1 MPDLGTL
8 TFTLPNGHTIDQ
20 TYYPNFLDSGHY
32 SDLTT
37 NGTHPTFNG
46 TEYNGP
52 STGVTFTGTTY
63 FTAIGQSKIS
73 ELKKYGSNSY
83 QGVTVNNGVSGYTID
98 NIHYMDYPEGFTIY
112 TGNTS
117 NYASEIDVI
126 NTVLTRNEHFL
137 GFVEQPTVYSDI
149 FVERGKQ
156 GVMEVN
162 LRLGEIDNMGELE
175 IYGGGYFK
183 VKKQ

>member
-1 MPDLGTL
+1 MPELGTL
-8 TFTLPNGHTIDQ
+8 TFSLPNGSNINQDYLLGNDYDNNAYTG
-20 TYYPNFLDSGHY
+20 Y
-32 SDLTT
+32 T
-37 NGTHPTFNG
+37 N
-46 TEYNGP
+46 
-52 STGVTFTGTTY
+52 FTGTTY

-73 ELKKYGSNSY
+73 ELKKYGSNTY
-83 QGVTVNNGVSGYTID
+83 QGVTVTNGVSGYTID
-98 NIHYMDYPEGFTIY
+98 GISYMDYPDGFTIY

-117 NYASEIDVI
+117 GYTQEAII
-126 NTVLTRNEHFL
+126 NRTLTRNEHFL

-175 IYGGGYFK
+175 LYGSGYFK
-183 VKKQ
+183 IKKQ